1 MKRTLG
7 PGLLVSLLVSGIA
20 AGGPR
25 VVLISVDG
33 LRPDAIMPDNAP
45 VLSGLIERGTQAGTC
60 YNDLP
65 SATLPNHAT
74 MLTGLVSDTHGLL
87 VDFDIPG
94 TIPQPTLFDF
104 AADAG
109 LRGAFFGSKT
119 KLRFLAHQD
128 VLEAAVIDTDTDSL
142 TQQVLARLT
151 PDGPDVIFVHL
162 RDPDSNGHRFGWM
175 SAPYLEAVTRIDG
188 QIGQIVAALDAD
200 TTRDSYLIV
209 TADHGGTGLNHFL
222 NVEEDRR
229 IPWII
234 IGPDILAGRTLDTP
248 ISIADTT
255 PTVLWLLGVTP
266 PDGLDGRT
274 LTELR
279 DPGAAPDSSLAV
291 PPLGFPCMLF
301 AVPPL
306 ALVCWLAGR
315 RGRGGPR
322 G

>member
-1 MKRTLG
+1 MNRTCG
-7 PGLLVSLLVSGIA
+7 VVALVSLGICGVA
-20 AGGPR
+20 TGGPR

-33 LRPDAIMPDNAP
+33 LRPDAITPETAP
-45 VLSGLIERGTQAGTC
+45 VLTGLMQRGTHAGTC

-74 MLTGLVSDTHGLL
+74 MLTGLVADTHGLL

-104 AADAG
+104 AAAAG
-109 LRGAFFGSKT
+109 LRGAFFASKT
-119 KLRFLAHQD
+119 KLRFLAHPD
-128 VLEAAVIDTDTDSL
+128 VLDTTVIDTDTDSL
-142 TQQVLARLT
+142 TQKVLARLV
-151 PDGPDVIFVHL
+151 PDGPDAIFVHL
-162 RDPDSNGHRFGWM
+162 RDPDSNGHRSGWM
-175 SAPYLEAVTRIDG
+175 SQAYLDAVTRIDG

-200 TTRDSYLIV
+200 TSRESYLIV

-234 IGPDILAGRTLDTP
+234 IGPDIEAGRMLAAP
-248 ISIADTT
+248 ISIVDTT

-266 PDGLDGRT
+266 PDDLDGRV
-274 LTELR
+274 LRELR
-279 DPGAAPDSSLAV
+279 DPAAGPDSPLAV
-291 PPLGFPCMLF
+291 PPIGFPCMLF

-306 ALVCWLAGR
+306 ALTCWAAGR
-315 RGRGGPR
+315 GSDGCRRG
-322 G
+322 